1 MNSLLKDIK
10 YGARALWKRPGFTL
24 VAVLTLALG
33 VGANTAIFSVV
44 NGVLLRPLPYP
55 EPERLVTA
63 RQNIS
68 LANLEEI
75 KEQQRSFRVVGGA
88 VLQPLDFTGGGEPV
102 QVEGALVTH
111 EYFEVLGARARVGRV
126 LNHEDDR
133 FGAER
138 TVVLSYGF
146 WQRHLGGQELARG
159 TTIPLSGET
168 YTVVGVL
175 PPTFTPPHGSP
186 DVWASLRVA
195 NPLAAR
201 ARGVHFL
208 RTYWR
213 LNEGVTAEQAQADL
227 DLIAARLAEAYPDEN
242 RGRRFALVS
251 LHERMV
257 GDVRPALFI
266 LFGAVGLV
274 LLIACANFANL
285 LLARA
290 ATRRHEI
297 AIRAAL
303 GAGRWRLTR
312 QLLTE
317 SVLLALMGG
326 AGGLLLATWGVD
338 LLVAIEPEG
347 LPRLNSIRVDASVLL
362 FTFALSTLTGL
373 VFGLAPALTA
383 ARADLS
389 DALKEGGRKLSGGV
403 SRRRLRGAL
412 VVAELAVALVLLVGA
427 GLLIK
432 GFWRLSRVEPGFE
445 TANLLT
451 MRVELPEAR
460 YREIPAQTEYRRRVL
475 EAVNSLPG
483 ARAAMVSEIPL
494 GGSSLHHNFVIEGRP
509 PVAPGEEPDLYSR
522 SVAGEYFEVMGIPV
536 LRGRALAAQD
546 DERAPLVGVVN
557 QSFAREYFDGGDPVG
572 ARIRWARA
580 EGPPQWIT
588 VVGVVGDVRH
598 FGLAEGEEP
607 AVYTPYAQTQ
617 QAWKRW
623 MSVVVKS
630 DAGAASLTN
639 AVKEKIWTADSQVP
653 VSRVRTMEE
662 VMAASVA
669 RQRLNMTL
677 LGLFAGVALLLASV
691 GIYGVV
697 SYTVAQRTHEIGVRV
712 ALGARRWDVLR
723 LVLGQGL
730 GFALAGAGLGLLL
743 ALLATRVL
751 AGLLYGV
758 TGTDPAVYACVS
770 LLLVAVALLACY
782 VPARRAMKVDPME
795 ALRYE

>member
-1 MNSLLKDIK
+1 VLLKQP
-10 YGARALWKRPGFTL
+10 AFTL
-24 VAVLTLALG
+24 VAVVTLALG

-68 LANLEEI
+68 LPNLEDI
-75 KEQQRSFRVVGGA
+75 KEQERSFRIVGGA

-102 QVEGALVTH
+102 QVEAALVTH
-111 EYFEVLGARARVGRV
+111 ELFEVLGARPEAGRV
-126 LNHEDDR
+126 LTADDDR
-133 FGAER
+133 FDAER
-138 TVVLSYGF
+138 VVVLSHGF
-146 WQRHLGGQELARG
+146 WQRHLGGRELASG
-159 TTIPLSGET
+159 ATLPLSGQT

-175 PPTFTPPHGSP
+175 PASFVPPHGNP
-186 DVWASLRVA
+186 DVWAALRVA
-195 NPLAAR
+195 NPTAAK

-213 LNEGVTAEQAQADL
+213 LEDGVTQEQAQADL
-227 DLIAARLAEAYPDEN
+227 NLIAGRLSELYPDEN
-242 RGRRFALVS
+242 RGRRFPLVS
-251 LHERMV
+251 LHERLV

-290 ATRRHEI
+290 ATRRQEI

-303 GAGRWRLTR
+303 GAGRWRLVR

-317 SVLLALMGG
+317 SVLLALAGG

-338 LLVAIEPEG
+338 LLVALEPEG
-347 LPRLNSIRVDASVLL
+347 LPRLTNIRVDANVLL
-362 FTFALSTLTGL
+362 FTFGLSTLTGL
-373 VFGLAPALTA
+373 VFGLAPALGA
-383 ARADLS
+383 SRADLS
-389 DALKEGGRKLSGGV
+389 GALKEGGRKLTGGV

-432 GFWRLSRVEPGFE
+432 GFWRLRTVEPGFDA
-445 TANLLT
+445 ANLLT
-451 MRVELPEAR
+451 MRLELPETR
-460 YREIPAQTEYRRRVL
+460 YKEIPAQTDYRRRVL

-509 PVAPGEEPDLYSR
+509 PLAPGEEPDLYSR
-522 SVAGEYFEVMGIPV
+522 SVGGDYFGVMGIPL
-536 LRGRALAAQD
+536 LRGRALTPQD
-546 DERAPLVGVVN
+546 DARAPLVGVVN
-557 QSFAREYFDGGDPVG
+557 ERFAREYFDGADPLG
-572 ARIRWARA
+572 SRIRWARA
-580 EGPPQWIT
+580 AEPQWIT

-598 FGLAEGEEP
+598 FGLDQPEEP
-607 AVYTPYAQTQ
+607 AVYTPFAQSGQ
-617 QAWKRW
+617 SWKRW
-623 MSVVVKS
+623 MNVVVKS
-630 DAGAASLTN
+630 ETPAASLTN
-639 AVKEKIWTADSQVP
+639 AVKEKIWSADAQVP
-653 VSRVRTMEE
+653 VSRVRTMSE
-662 VMAASVA
+662 VMSASVA

-677 LGLFAGVALLLASV
+677 LGLFAAVALLLATV

-712 ALGARRWDVLR
+712 ALGARRADVLR
-723 LVLGQGL
+723 MVLGQGL
-730 GFALAGAGLGLLL
+730 GFALAGAGLGLVL
-743 ALLATRVL
+743 ALLATRLL

-758 TGTDPAVYACVS
+758 TGTDPAVYAVVS
-770 LLLVAVALLACY
+770 LLLVFVALVACY
-782 VPARRAMKVDPME
+782 VPARRAMRVDPME